1 MGKKKNKLDEF
12 HYHEIADRAYLLVH
26 TIEDYLLGHPVVE
39 KHKEIKKRVEKA
51 STLLAEIS
59 QIAGGLEYNL
69 FPESND
75 NTDNS
80 DVNKEKEV

>member
-1 MGKKKNKLDEF
+1 MGKKKIKLDEF

-26 TIEDYLLGHPVVE
+26 TIEDYFLGHPVVE

-59 QIAGGLEYNL
+59 QIAGGLEYDL
-69 FPESND
+69 FPQPLDSIE
-75 NTDNS
+75 
-80 DVNKEKEV
+80 NKKVE